1 MSSSSSEAEEDDQT
15 PERRLASER
24 TVEQKMAFG
33 KPEDFHFE
41 ESEESFEILRIL
53 ENSLAKSKVGLQYQL
68 MST

>member
-1 MSSSSSEAEEDDQT
+1 MSSSSSEAE
-15 PERRLASER
+15 ERRLASER

>member
-1 MSSSSSEAEEDDQT
+1 MLSSSDEAEDDNEQ
-15 PERRLASER
+15 PKSRSASKR